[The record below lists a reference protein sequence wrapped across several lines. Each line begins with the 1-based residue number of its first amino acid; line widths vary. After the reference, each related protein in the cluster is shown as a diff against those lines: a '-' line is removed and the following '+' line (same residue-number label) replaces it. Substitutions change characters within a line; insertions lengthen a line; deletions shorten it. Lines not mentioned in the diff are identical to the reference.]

1 MEKIMQVK
9 AQAELRENAWQNT
22 RGENMIIASV
32 ELELTDGLDTIVAE
46 VTGDDARALAANPA
60 VPGTTGYFALRFGV
74 SEVKTR
80 DGKPFKTMRC
90 RVQAFSLYR

>member
-1 MEKIMQVK
+1 MQVK
-9 AQAELRENAWQNT
+9 AQGELRENAWQNQ

-46 VTGDDARALAANPA
+46 VTGDEARALAAQPA
-60 VPGTTGYFALRFGV
+60 EPGTTGFFALRFST

-80 DGKPFKTMRC
+80 EGRPFKTMRC
-90 RVQAFSLYR
+90 RIQSFSLYR

>member
-1 MEKIMQVK
+1 MQVK
-9 AQAELRENAWQNT
+9 AQAELRENAWQNQ

-46 VTGDDARALAANPA
+46 VTGDEARALAAQPA
-60 VPGTTGYFALRFGV
+60 APGTTGYFALRFSV
-74 SEVKTR
+74 TEAKTR